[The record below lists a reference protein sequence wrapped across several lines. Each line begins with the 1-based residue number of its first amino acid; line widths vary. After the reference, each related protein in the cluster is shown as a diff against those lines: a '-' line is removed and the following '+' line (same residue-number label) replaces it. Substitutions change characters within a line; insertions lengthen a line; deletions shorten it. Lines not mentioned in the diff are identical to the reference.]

1 LFKHVQLP
9 AEAGVDEWPAPAVAG
24 PIANVTSGLSAAPQQ
39 GAIEGWL
46 ATITGTVPVGTQD
59 ISDQIQIDFRWLLT
73 DVDSGNAL
81 TDVAVLDGGLN
92 ADRLTFA
99 VPPIVT
105 DLMSTDFN
113 DALANLPVERTI
125 GVQVVIRGRI
135 GTSVDTGDV
144 TIPAVPLELPIVAIP
159 LPSVAALF
167 RNPDLSGDAVLVMV
181 PENSALDSLEKVTG
195 ILGPL
200 RDLLAT
206 VDTVATV
213 TTWAT
218 GTRGLVS
225 AVDSLAARIPLT
237 THVGFRDDDS
247 HYDLGRYNFIVV
259 DNWFDTDIEDRG
271 SSCLLVSASRRISF
285 FQHDDYGGVEL
296 RLNALPQFPDR
307 FGGCL
312 VRNLHVNNPGSEPP
326 GSVITTGTPSGG
338 TWGDVISSY
347 RWSPVGEG

>member
-1 LFKHVQLP
+1 
-9 AEAGVDEWPAPAVAG
+9 
-24 PIANVTSGLSAAPQQ
+24 
-39 GAIEGWL
+39 
-46 ATITGTVPVGTQD
+46 
-59 ISDQIQIDFRWLLT
+59 
-73 DVDSGNAL
+73 
-81 TDVAVLDGGLN
+81 
-92 ADRLTFA
+92 
-99 VPPIVT
+99 
-105 DLMSTDFN
+105 MSTDFN
-113 DALANLPVERTI
+113 DALANLPVERTV

-135 GTSVDTGDV
+135 GTTVDTGDV

-213 TTWAT
+213 TAWAT
-218 GTRGLVS
+218 GTRGLVP

-237 THVGFRDDDS
+237 MHVGFRDDDS

-285 FQHDDYGGVEL
+285 FQHDDYGGAEL

-326 GSVITTGTPSGG
+326 GCVITTGTPSGG

-347 RWSPVGEG
+347 RWSPVREG